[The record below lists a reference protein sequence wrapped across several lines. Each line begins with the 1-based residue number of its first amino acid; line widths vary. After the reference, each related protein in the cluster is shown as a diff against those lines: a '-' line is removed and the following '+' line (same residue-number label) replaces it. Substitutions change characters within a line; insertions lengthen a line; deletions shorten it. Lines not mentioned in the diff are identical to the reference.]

1 MGDKLLKT
9 GEVAEF
15 LRVHPETVRRLA
27 RLGKI
32 EGIRLEGRKG
42 GYRFTKGAIDRFLET
57 RKPTP

>member
-1 MGDKLLKT
+1 MDDDLLKT
-9 GEVAEF
+9 KEIAKF

-27 RLGKI
+27 RSGKI

-42 GYRFTKGAIDRFLET
+42 GYRFTRKAIDRFLET